1 MSVGG
6 SARSRKCVNT
16 GEEEDSVI
24 ISSNK
29 PDNYRSTKYNG
40 CNHKT
45 ICQFVLLSLRNIS
58 VEPIMFL
65 FMFSTYLY
73 LALVEL
79 YFYQQFG
86 LEALRDNSSF
96 DMPNHSFCVNSK
108 LLDKALGNGT
118 NDVVEGRASLLILI
132 NSSLGQITS
141 VVVALIAGPLSDKY
155 GRKPI
160 LLFALIGNAA
170 GAIFNMFLVYF
181 KVEVYFFIASS
192 LLMGVTGGFTII
204 MTVCVAYLADVSSQR
219 WLTFR
224 IAVLQAMLYISQ
236 ALSDV
241 ITGQWL
247 KRSGCFFD
255 PLLWLSVG
263 ASILG
268 ILYLFFVKEPFS
280 KQTRLSNLKDR
291 GGSKISALLLRG
303 FKIFFA
309 YGYSRWRLWFTLI
322 ILSIS
327 IINGIGAFELLTLF
341 QVHDP
346 LYWGPEQIGWYGLTN
361 TVIQVMLPN
370 FNNSHHF

>member
-1 MSVGG
+1 
-6 SARSRKCVNT
+6 
-16 GEEEDSVI
+16 
-24 ISSNK
+24 
-29 PDNYRSTKYNG
+29 
-40 CNHKT
+40 
-45 ICQFVLLSLRNIS
+45 
-58 VEPIMFL
+58 
-65 FMFSTYLY
+65 
-73 LALVEL
+73 
-79 YFYQQFG
+79 
-86 LEALRDNSSF
+86 
-96 DMPNHSFCVNSK
+96 
-108 LLDKALGNGT
+108 
-118 NDVVEGRASLLILI
+118 
-132 NSSLGQITS
+132 
-141 VVVALIAGPLSDKY
+141 
-155 GRKPI
+155 
-160 LLFALIGNAA
+160 
-170 GAIFNMFLVYF
+170 MFLVYF
-181 KVEVYFFIASS
+181 KVEVYFFIGSS
-192 LLMGVTGGFTII
+192 LLLAVTDGFTII

-327 IINGIGAFELLTLF
+327 VINGIGAFELLTLF

-361 TVIQVMLPN
+361 TVIQVTLPN